1 MNQRYLLALDQG
13 TTSSRAVL
21 FTKEGQIVS
30 SAAFEFPQ
38 HYPQPGWVEHDP
50 QDILTTQIEA
60 MRAAVRTRGRSPPSA
75 SPTSARPRS
84 CGTGRRASPPITPS
98 SGSAAAP
105 RTWWRP

>member
-21 FTKEGQIVS
+21 FTKEGQVVAS
-30 SAAFEFPQ
+30 EAFEFPQ

-60 MRAAVRTRGRSPPSA
+60 LRKRIADTLDMEIRSA
-75 SPTSARPRS
+75 SELLKGGNDIPDGFDFVQAI
-84 CGTGRRASPPITPS
+84 GITQD
-98 SGSAAAP
+98 
-105 RTWWRP
+105 